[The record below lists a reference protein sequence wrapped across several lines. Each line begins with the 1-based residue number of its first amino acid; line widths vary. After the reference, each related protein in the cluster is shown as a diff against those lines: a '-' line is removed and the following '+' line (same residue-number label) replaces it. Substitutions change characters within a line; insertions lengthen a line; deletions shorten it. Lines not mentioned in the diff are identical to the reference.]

1 MGQRVSAGA
10 AQRAGREGQVA
21 MPADRLF
28 HARLGHSAKVSRL
41 SDLAF
46 RVWTTYVL
54 AADDFGVMRAD
65 AVAFQAAHDALCERS
80 ADEVTAAVVRLVEVG
95 LVSAFEHEGARYL
108 YQADWQD
115 CQRVRFPGRTPHPL
129 PAEAMVSGRTLHLW
143 SAHPGGVRLP
153 ALPRGAAGASAPLRK
168 FSRSSSALLQN
179 HFRTTS
185 EVVPHNF
192 GTTSEVAPHQQFR
205 GDPASA
211 KVRGGPE
218 RHFGTTSEA
227 RARGTD
233 HGSSS
238 TKPSSTREAGG
249 RGPGEGSAGP
259 PPAAVASR
267 AAALVERYRAE
278 LYPRHRGVAYA
289 PTRAV
294 EASDADA
301 AERLCQA
308 WDDAEL
314 DRLVERFLTIEGD
327 RFLDGRT
334 RTLSMLLSRAP
345 ALAEQLRGPGD
356 GRRDGAARSTE
367 PREAYDAVIERAE
380 Q

>member
-1 MGQRVSAGA
+1 MGQRVSAA
-10 AQRAGREGQVA
+10 AAEQAGREGQVG

-65 AVAFQAAHDALCERS
+65 AVAFQAAHEALRERP
-80 ADEVTAAVVRLVEVG
+80 AEEVAAAVVRLVEVG
-95 LVSAFEHEGARYL
+95 LVSAFEHEGARFL

-143 SAHPGGVRLP
+143 SAHPGGSRLP
-153 ALPRGAAGASAPLRK
+153 ALPRGAAGTSEPLRK
-168 FSRSSSALLQN
+168 FSRNSAALLQN

-185 EVVPHNF
+185 EVVPH
-192 GTTSEVAPHQQFR
+192 QQFR

-211 KVRGGPE
+211 KVESGPE
-218 RHFGTTSEA
+218 RRFGTTSEA

-238 TKPSSTREAGG
+238 TKPSSTRETGG
-249 RGPGEGSAGP
+249 GGPGEGS
-259 PPAAVASR
+259 
-267 AAALVERYRAE
+267 
-278 LYPRHRGVAYA
+278 
-289 PTRAV
+289 
-294 EASDADA
+294 
-301 AERLCQA
+301 
-308 WDDAEL
+308 
-314 DRLVERFLTIEGD
+314 
-327 RFLDGRT
+327 
-334 RTLSMLLSRAP
+334 
-345 ALAEQLRGPGD
+345 
-356 GRRDGAARSTE
+356 
-367 PREAYDAVIERAE
+367 
-380 Q
+380 

>member
-1 MGQRVSAGA
+1 MPAQRV
-10 AQRAGREGQVA
+10 
-21 MPADRLF
+21 LN
-28 HARLGHSAKVSRL
+28 ARLGHSAKVSRL

-65 AVAFQAAHDALCERS
+65 AVAFQAACDALRER
-80 ADEVTAAVVRLVEVG
+80 AAEEVAAAVERLVEVG
-95 LVSAFEHEGARYL
+95 LVSAFEHQGVRFL

-115 CQRVRFPGRTPHPL
+115 FQRVRFPGRTRRPL

-153 ALPRGAAGASAPLRK
+153 ALPRGAAGTSAALRK
-168 FSRSSSALLQN
+168 FFGSSSALLRN

-185 EVVPHNF
+185 EAV
-192 GTTSEVAPHQQFR
+192 PHQQNR
-205 GDPASA
+205 GDSASG

-233 HGSSS
+233 LRSSRSSS
-238 TKPSSTREAGG
+238 TKPST
-249 RGPGEGSAGP
+249 
-259 PPAAVASR
+259 PPAGVVAR
-267 AAALVERYRAE
+267 AAARVARSRSARS
-278 LYPRHRGVAYA
+278 PRHRGVAYA

-294 EASDADA
+294 EASDTDA

-314 DRLVERFLTIEGD
+314 ERLVERFLTIEGD

-345 ALAEQLRGPGD
+345 ALAEQLRDPSA
-356 GRRDGAARSTE
+356 GRRDGTARSTE
-367 PREAYDAVIERAE
+367 PREAYDAVIERAKR
-380 Q
+380 